1 MVWGMCV
8 STICP
13 VIANSTVIATEVESR
28 IFVSS
33 DSLEKSESHYF
44 GAPG

>member
-1 MVWGMCV
+1 MWR
-8 STICP
+8 STIWP
-13 VIANSTVIATEVESR
+13 VIANRTVSATEVESR

-33 DSLEKSESHYF
+33 GRLENRWPHYF